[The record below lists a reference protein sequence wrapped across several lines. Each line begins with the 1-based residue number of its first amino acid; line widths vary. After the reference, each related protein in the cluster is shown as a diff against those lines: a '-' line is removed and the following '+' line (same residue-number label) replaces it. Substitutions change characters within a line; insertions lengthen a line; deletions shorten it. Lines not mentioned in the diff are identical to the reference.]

1 MNHAGVH
8 RGVAAATCAV
18 AAAAK
23 LGRCRRDGVDGL
35 LRRRPFW
42 RSCKFSFITHGGRT
56 CCRQHVHF
64 PRGRG
69 AVVLSVWWPSPNVK
83 VRRLNA
89 IATRVQPE
97 HMLTCA
103 VPSSTFVFIFF
114 SPLFSVG
121 VGTLYCAIRT
131 VAQANQGNT
140 VRRAARG
147 PRHKRARV
155 SGAHYEQRAVQQGK
169 PSS

>member
-1 MNHAGVH
+1 MPAYTEVSPQQ
-8 RGVAAATCAV
+8 RAPSPQRPSWADVDVMESMVSSDDVLFGVAVSSVSSRMVDVHVAV
-18 AAAAK
+18 STSISP
-23 LGRCRRDGVDGL
+23 GVVVQSCSPCGGHRRM
-35 LRRRPFW
+35 
-42 RSCKFSFITHGGRT
+42 S
-56 CCRQHVHF
+56 
-64 PRGRG
+64 
-69 AVVLSVWWPSPNVK
+69 K